1 MGSGLCVSK
10 ARGAAFC
17 GPLLWVGV
25 IGGRIITAVGLFE
38 LQEEKGR
45 KKKLW
50 ESLDI
55 FRSVFVWYNSCLT
68 QAIIVNKSAEKSA

>member
-45 KKKLW
+45 KKTGNL
-50 ESLDI
+50 LI
-55 FRSVFVWYNSCLT
+55 FFGRFLCG
-68 QAIIVNKSAEKSA
+68 IIAA

>member
-1 MGSGLCVSK
+1 MCVSK

-45 KKKLW
+45 KKNW